1 MGWLNEFQ
9 WYMVVPGLLARVLL
23 PLTVFFFFS
32 AGI

>member
-1 MGWLNEFQ
+1 MGWLNEFP

-23 PLTVFFFFS
+23 PLTVFFFS